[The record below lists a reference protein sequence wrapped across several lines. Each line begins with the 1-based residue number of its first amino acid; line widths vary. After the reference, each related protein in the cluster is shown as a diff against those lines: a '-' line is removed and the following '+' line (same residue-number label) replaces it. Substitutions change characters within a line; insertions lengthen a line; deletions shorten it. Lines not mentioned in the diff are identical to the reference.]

1 MCSGHCCDH
10 ARRDALREREGAVG
24 LDYVEVT
31 SDPLVLEA
39 FFLGDIPAELR
50 ENPPER
56 HLRIE
61 GGDRI
66 TGIAI
71 VDADPVLDDDAGD
84 RVRLRVD
91 RAGDFSRYTL
101 RLLDVDGLDPR
112 LDRATFVFH
121 IDCPL
126 DAACP
131 AACECGCDDGPE
143 PPEPR
148 IDYLAKDYASFRRAI
163 LDRLSLLVPGWTE
176 RSVPDIGITL
186 VELLAYT
193 GDYLSYYQDAVATEA
208 YLDTA
213 RRRISVRRHARLV
226 DYVLHEGCNARTW
239 VCAQVGEDVELDGA
253 TVAFV
258 TALNESQAR
267 PGVLSWTEL
276 EDIPDGAYEVFEP
289 VGRGPLALLAAHNEI
304 RFHTWGDR
312 QCTLARGATAA
323 TLVDAGL
330 ALDPGDVLIFEE
342 VIGPETGLVEDAD
355 PARRHGVR
363 LTEVRRGED
372 ALVGPTP
379 VLEVRWDEADA
390 LPFSFCLSGIG
401 PAPECRELRDIT
413 VARGNAILVDHGR
426 TRPERELGNVPAL
439 RTTQTCE
446 CAGHPTDADIEPGVL
461 VAELSPAP
469 VVYGEPLAAGA
480 PAARLLVQDPRAA
493 LPHATLQAAGRMWA
507 PRLDLLESGPG
518 DAHFVVEVD
527 DQGLPHL
534 RFGDG
539 ELGEQPAAG
548 LAFTE
553 THRTGGGTRGNVG
566 AEAIARLVLDR
577 ASLDGTSVVVRNPL
591 AARGGVD
598 PEPIA
603 VAKLMA
609 PRAFRAKLERAIV
622 AADYERLAER
632 DPRVQGAAAVLAW
645 TGSWYEAVVGI
656 DPLGREEADAVLTAE
671 IEAALEPCRRMG
683 HDLRVRPA
691 EYVAIDLALEVCVC
705 RDRPA
710 DEARTALL
718 ELLREKLFAPD
729 GLKLGESIYVSR
741 IVAAAMR
748 VPGVS
753 DAAVTRLQ
761 RRFQAP
767 NHELRDGLLALRPW
781 EVARL
786 DDDPDH
792 PERGRLEL
800 TVRGGH

>member
-1 MCSGHCCDH
+1 MCSAHCCDQ

-24 LDYVEVT
+24 LDYVELT
-31 SDPLVLEA
+31 ADPLVLEA
-39 FFLGDIPAELR
+39 YFLGDIPPELR
-50 ENPPER
+50 ENVPGIER

-66 TGIAI
+66 TGVAI
-71 VDADPVLDDDAGD
+71 LDADPVLDDDGGD

-91 RAGDFSRYTL
+91 RTGDFSRYTL
-101 RLLDVDGLDPR
+101 RLVDIEGLDTR
-112 LDRATFVFH
+112 LDRASFVFH
-121 IDCPL
+121 VDCPL

-131 AACECGCDDGPE
+131 PPCACGCDDGPE

-163 LDRLSLLVPGWTE
+163 LDRLALLVPGWTE
-176 RSVPDIGITL
+176 RAVPDIGITL

-239 VCAQVGEDVELDGA
+239 VCVQVGEDIELQDI
-253 TVAFV
+253 AFV
-258 TALNESQAR
+258 TALNESQTR

-276 EDIPDGAYEVFEP
+276 EDVPDYEVFEP
-289 VGRGPLALLAAHNEI
+289 LDRGPVQLRKAHNEI

-312 QCTLARGATAA
+312 QCTLASGATAA
-323 TLVDAGL
+323 TLVDTGL
-330 ALDPGDVLIFEE
+330 ALEPGDVLILEE
-342 VIGPETGLVEDAD
+342 VIGPQTGLVQDAD
-355 PARRHGVR
+355 PARRHAVR

-401 PAPECRELRDIT
+401 PAPECRELRNMT

-426 TRPERELGNVPAL
+426 TREPRRLDPVPPL
-439 RTTQTCE
+439 RTERTCE
-446 CAGHPTDADIEPGVL
+446 CIGHATGADVVPGVL
-461 VAELSPAP
+461 EAALAPAP
-469 VVYGEPLAAGA
+469 VVHREPLASGL
-480 PAARLLVQDPRAA
+480 PAARMLVQDPRAA
-493 LPHATLQAAGRMWA
+493 LPDATLEACGRTWT

-527 DQGLPHL
+527 DEGVAHL

-539 ELGEQPAAG
+539 ELGERPAAG
-548 LAFTE
+548 LEFTE
-553 THRTGGGTRGNVG
+553 THRTGGGARGNVG

-577 ASLDGTSVVVRNPL
+577 TTLDGVSVSVRNPL
-591 AARGGVD
+591 PACGGID
-598 PEPIA
+598 PEPVA

-622 AADYERLAER
+622 ASDYERLAEQDR
-632 DPRVQGAAAVLAW
+632 RVQGAAATLAW

-656 DPLGREEADAVLTAE
+656 DPLGREDADPALLTE
-671 IEAALEPCRRMG
+671 IEAALEPCRRLG

-691 EYVAIDLALEVCVC
+691 RYVALDLALEVCVC
-705 RDRPA
+705 PEQPA
-710 DEARTALL
+710 DQARAALL
-718 ELLREKLFAPD
+718 KLLREQLFAPD

-741 IVAAAMR
+741 IVAAAMG
-748 VPGVS
+748 VPGVR
-753 DAAVTRLQ
+753 DATVTRLQ
-761 RRFQAP
+761 RRFEAP
-767 NHELRDGLLALRPW
+767 NHELRDGVLPLRAW

-800 TVRGGH
+800 TVLGGH